1 MKLTSI
7 AVLGL
12 GLVATP
18 AAFAGPA
25 EGAGLY
31 EARCRMCHET
41 ALNNA
46 PLIEKLAVLE
56 PAAVVEKMTTGTMS
70 VMSSGLTE
78 QDKRDIAVFLT
89 RKGLPASG
97 DLPEVKPEPSDQ
109 EGPPPPGALPEVKSE
124 Q

>member
-12 GLVATP
+12 GLAAAP

-31 EARCRMCHET
+31 EARCQMCHAT

-46 PLIEKLAVLE
+46 PPLEKMAELE
-56 PAAVVEKMTTGTMS
+56 PASVVEKLTTGTM
-70 VMSSGLTE
+70 MAMASGLSDQE
-78 QDKRDIAVFLT
+78 KRDIAVFLT
-89 RKGLPASG
+89 KKSLPASG
-97 DLPEVKPEPSDQ
+97 DLPEVKAE
-109 EGPPPPGALPEVKSE
+109 
-124 Q
+124 